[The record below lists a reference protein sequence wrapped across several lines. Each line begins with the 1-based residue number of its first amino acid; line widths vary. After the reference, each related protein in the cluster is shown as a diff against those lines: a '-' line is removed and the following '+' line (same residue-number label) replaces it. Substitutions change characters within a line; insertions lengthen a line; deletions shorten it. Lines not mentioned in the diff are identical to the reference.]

1 MLGLIAIFKEH
12 IPLILTFAVSMIGYL
27 LLFMYAR
34 VPSTP
39 GLILLRTFILLLL
52 AVESFA
58 FIILIR
64 DWRAIQISRLNQRL
78 LKEAQLA
85 QYASGNTAAYYGQPN
100 YSTPSG
106 GVAYH
111 LPPRSPAPLASQRA
125 YGQQRP
131 ATVYSMSYRD
141 ENVYSQISGPN
152 MMGNTGPLGGP
163 AGVYQQQQQ
172 QQQTPR
178 YYGPERYIQ

>member
-1 MLGLIAIFKEH
+1 
-12 IPLILTFAVSMIGYL
+12 MIGYL

-34 VPSTP
+34 VPSSP

-85 QYASGNTAAYYGQPN
+85 QYASSNSAAYYGQQQ

-106 GVAYH
+106 Y
-111 LPPRSPAPLASQRA
+111 LPPRSPALTSQLP
-125 YGQQRP
+125 YGQTRP
-131 ATVYSMSYRD
+131 PTIYSMSYRN
-141 ENVYSQISGPN
+141 ENVYAQLSGPN
-152 MMGNTGPLGGP
+152 MTNTSHLGP
-163 AGVYQQQQQ
+163 AGVYQQ
-172 QQQTPR
+172 TPR
-178 YYGPERYIQ
+178 YFGPEKYIQ